1 MKEFCTHCGKEL
13 ENLENLN
20 FCPFCGGNLK
30 NQKEKNTK
38 VDKISHSKEFKSSN
52 TNYNF
57 KRFEDFEDK
66 YKEKEKEVLNT
77 YTFEAHKKENQ
88 DYLKQTKKRGLI
100 VFFVFIVTLYL
111 TSGGRSNDFS
121 TLINS
126 ILWIGFFIFILYVI
140 FIFVTMFLHGNS
152 KEFYQEELEKKI
164 KDSILNNYKKNLM
177 ILNYIPNDLN
187 YEVISKI
194 EAYDTKSFANAENDL
209 IYKAYSLKA
218 DGIINFQQDSNT
230 ESIVRTKKVY
240 DPAMINKPREVE
252 TINTTTYKVIGMAIK
267 VL

>member
-1 MKEFCTHCGKEL
+1 MKKFCTHCGKEL
-13 ENLENLN
+13 ENLESLN
-20 FCPFCGGNLK
+20 FCSFCGGNLK

-38 VDKISHSKEFKSSN
+38 VDKISHIKEFKSSN

-88 DYLKQTKKRGLI
+88 EYLKQTKKRGLI
-100 VFFVFIVTLYL
+100 VFLFFIITLYL

-126 ILWIGFFIFILYVI
+126 ILWIGFFVFILYVI

-152 KEFYQEELEKKI
+152 KEFYQEELEKKKSLRKNYRNVKKKKKWPI
-164 KDSILNNYKKNLM
+164 FTGVATGVIAVAALATYFDNKRSFISIDNFVFSRVRFLM
-177 ILNYIPNDLN
+177 LLLFLNYRC
-187 YEVISKI
+187 
-194 EAYDTKSFANAENDL
+194 TL
-209 IYKAYSLKA
+209 IYLQLLLYLSQEFL
-218 DGIINFQQDSNT
+218 SC
-230 ESIVRTKKVY
+230 
-240 DPAMINKPREVE
+240 
-252 TINTTTYKVIGMAIK
+252 
-267 VL
+267 